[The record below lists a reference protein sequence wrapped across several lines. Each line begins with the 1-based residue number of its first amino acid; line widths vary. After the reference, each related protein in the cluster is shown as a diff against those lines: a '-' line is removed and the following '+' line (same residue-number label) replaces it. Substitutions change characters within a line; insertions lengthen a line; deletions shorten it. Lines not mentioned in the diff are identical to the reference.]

1 MTTVAAT
8 SRDLFAGIMT
18 LVVLMANAATAAPTP
33 DFNRDVAPI
42 LERRCVS
49 CHHGDMP
56 SGQLRLDVAT
66 AIMRGGESGE
76 KIVNVAL
83 EDNELWRRVAGQGTE
98 NRMPPEG
105 PPLDAADLAVLE
117 RWARDGAQFPTSK
130 LPVAAP
136 GEESP
141 WLLWLVL
148 LVPELPEP
156 WVERVQRLR
165 ADYGSVLYLTLLLLV
180 VIVMAEKVK
189 RQSKGPARF
198 VELLRTYAT
207 PAAYRWLAVGIA
219 AWSVWLHV
227 AALHARE
234 DVLAGR
240 VAALES
246 EAKKFTTPPVE
257 SLDDIGPSRPKHPPR
272 LGGTYYRGNDE
283 RSPALF
289 NGGYYRTA
297 TMHVAL
303 CDGDGR
309 QLAWGDTF
317 PTGDAFI
324 RVEIERPP
332 KATPTLFSPTIM
344 AQAFLSP
351 CRTGVETDDLASLSY
366 PFETLEPGERWA
378 ARFPLDRAA
387 ANTATDRSVAGDLF
401 LYVALPNKNIIREQ
415 PHYGIRYRIVVK
427 GGVIQTGSEVW
438 MGSLL
443 HLAKLLYPPP
453 EKIVPNEWFDFRE
466 IPVIVGSNST
476 DPELLG
482 VEEHRSKLK
491 K

>member
-1 MTTVAAT
+1 MTTGAAM
-8 SRDLFAGIMT
+8 SRAVFAGIMT
-18 LVVLMANAATAAPTP
+18 LVVLLANAATAAPTP
-33 DFNRDVAPI
+33 DFKRDVAPI

-49 CHHGDMP
+49 CHHADKP
-56 SGQLRLDVAT
+56 SGHLRLDDPT

-76 KIVNVAL
+76 KIVNVAF
-83 EDNELWRRVAGQGTE
+83 EDNELWRRVAGSGTE

-105 PPLDAADLAVLE
+105 PPLDPADLAVLE

-130 LPVAAP
+130 SPVAAP
-136 GEESP
+136 AEESP

-156 WVERVQRLR
+156 WVERVQRFR
-165 ADYGSVLYLTLLLLV
+165 GDYGSALYLGILLLG
-180 VIVMAEKVK
+180 VIALAEKIK
-189 RQSKGPARF
+189 RQSKGPSRF
-198 VELLRTYAT
+198 VEVLRTYAT

-234 DVLAGR
+234 EVLAGR
-240 VAALES
+240 VAELES
-246 EAKKFTTPPVE
+246 AAKKFTTPPVE

-303 CDGDGR
+303 CDGADR
-309 QLAWGDTF
+309 RLAWGDRF

-332 KATPTLFSPTIM
+332 MATPTLFSPSIM
-344 AQAFLSP
+344 ARAFLSP
-351 CRTGVETDDLASLSY
+351 CRTGVETEDLASLIFR
-366 PFETLEPGERWA
+366 FETLEQGERWA
-378 ARFPLDRAA
+378 ARFPLERSAGS
-387 ANTATDRSVAGDLF
+387 TAGDRSVAGDLF
-401 LYVALPNKNIIREQ
+401 LYVALPRNDIIREQ
-415 PHYGIRYRIVVK
+415 PHFGIRYRIAVK
-427 GGVIQTGSEVW
+427 GGVIQSGSELW

-453 EKIVPNEWFDFRE
+453 ARILPNEWFDFRE

-476 DPELLG
+476 DPKLLG
-482 VEEHRSKLK
+482 VEEHRSKLEE
-491 K
+491 